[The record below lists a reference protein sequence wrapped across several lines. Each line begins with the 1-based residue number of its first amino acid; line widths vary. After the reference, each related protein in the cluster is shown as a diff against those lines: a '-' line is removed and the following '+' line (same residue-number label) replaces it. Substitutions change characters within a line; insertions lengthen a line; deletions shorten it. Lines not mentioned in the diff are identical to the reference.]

1 MASSSRASLRQRLQP
16 PRDRRGEQTGTLDRC
31 SHQPGAPSLPPKV
44 RGRSRI
50 PTCAAHR
57 TNAVRHHDDSGVRRR
72 HATTTIARARGAR
85 RSRSR
90 GAKVPH
96 RGQGAATAARARGCL
111 HAASALAVRH
121 SDDGSRTCVSDDDG
135 SCVTVTTAAWRRRFR
150 HIVID
155 RSMSMSLSYFR
166 SSCREGGVH
175 VGVVSYKGSSPSG
188 TSTSPDVAPVP
199 PLPCMLE

>member
-1 MASSSRASLRQRLQP
+1 MWWTVLAHRDGHVRVTSSSRASPRRQRRQLA
-16 PRDRRGEQTGTLDRC
+16 RDRRCEQTSTVGMCL
-31 SHQPGAPSLPPKV
+31 HQSGAPSLPPKV

-57 TNAVRHHDDSGVRRR
+57 RNAARHHDDSGVRRR

-96 RGQGAATAARARGCL
+96 RGQGAATAARAHGCV

-135 SCVTVTTAAWRRRFR
+135 SCVTVTTAARR
-150 HIVID
+150 
-155 RSMSMSLSYFR
+155 
-166 SSCREGGVH
+166 
-175 VGVVSYKGSSPSG
+175 
-188 TSTSPDVAPVP
+188 
-199 PLPCMLE
+199 